1 MGKVLVSK
9 APVDKVKTG
18 QATGGLSVL
27 IQKKKKKPIMFYFL
41 TTLNP

>member
-9 APVDKVKTG
+9 ARVDKVKTG

-27 IQKKKKKPIMFYFL
+27 IQKKKKNQLCFIFSQL
-41 TTLNP
+41 